1 MIKFRTKNT
10 LLLAL
15 VVATIFMGIGYS
27 AINSITGD
35 IKGKATANNQDG
47 VFITDV
53 EYVSDIDANLNNS
66 KIENFL
72 GTMMKSTVELS
83 ESNTKSEIKYKVTV
97 YNNAVEA
104 AVFEK
109 VTYGEEFYDNEKI
122 TYEIEG
128 FTPGQT
134 IGSKETK
141 EIIITFKYK
150 DQTTVPANKILNSY
164 LNFEMI
170 VPNRMVLAK
179 LVTETGKY
187 LTGSIL
193 KNQIESV
200 KFKKGEEPTST
211 DILAKFDA
219 SEKQDES
226 IIGYYTDTDNNGLY
240 ELTFISNK
248 TIFPNKNAQYLFSNL
263 NNVQSFEF
271 DNFSTTGTTSFLGMF
286 QGCNKI
292 TALDLNNWDVSKVTE
307 FGHNGWS
314 YGGTFEHCTNLKEL
328 NIENWNTESAKDI
341 SNMFSFNGSLTKL
354 NVNNLN
360 TSSVTAMYAVFSG
373 CNNLTE
379 LDLSKWN
386 TSKVTTMDAM
396 FGGCNSL
403 TNLDLSNW
411 NTENLKSVV
420 NMFQY
425 CFNLVSVKLDNLKT
439 DKITNMQGMFN
450 SCRSLTEIDL
460 SDFDTKNVTNM
471 TFMFML
477 CTNLKTIYVKEYDST
492 NNTGWTTSAVTNS
505 TNMFL
510 NCGNIIGGNGTK
522 FDTTYK
528 DAIYAR
534 IDTAGTPGYLTNINN
549 KN

>member
-1 MIKFRTKNT
+1 MIKVRTKNT
-10 LLLAL
+10 LLLLAL
-15 VVATIFMGIGYS
+15 VIATIFMGIGYS

-35 IKGKATANNQDG
+35 IKGKAIANNQNG

-97 YNNAVEA
+97 YNNAIEA

-109 VTYGEEFYDNEKI
+109 VTYGEEFYDNEEI

-170 VPNRMVLAK
+170 VPNRMVLAQK
-179 LVTETGKY
+179 GDNTSKY

-248 TIFPNKNAQYLFSNL
+248 TIFPNKSAQYLFSNL

-271 DNFSTTGTTSFLGMF
+271 DNFSTVGVTNFADCFNGCEKLGKLNLETFETSDSKDMSRMF
-286 QGCNKI
+286 SNCKEL
-292 TALDLNNWDVSKVTE
+292 TELNVSNFDTSNVISMTYMFYYCSKLNILDVSGFNTSQVTNM
-307 FGHNGWS
+307 G
-314 YGGTFEHCTNLKEL
+314 
-328 NIENWNTESAKDI
+328 
-341 SNMFSFNGSLTKL
+341 NMFEGCSELLAL
-354 NVNNLN
+354 NVKKWD
-360 TSSVTAMYAVFSG
+360 TSNVTNMRWMFSG
-373 CNNLTE
+373 CKKLTTLDVNEFETTKVTKMDGMFYDCSTLTE
-379 LDLSKWN
+379 LDLSGFN
-386 TSKVTTMDAM
+386 TSQVTNMSQM
-396 FGGCNSL
+396 FYNCSTL
-403 TNLDLSNW
+403 TELDLSGF
-411 NTENLKSVV
+411 NTS
-420 NMFQY
+420 Q
-425 CFNLVSVKLDNLKT
+425 
-439 DKITNMQGMFN
+439 
-450 SCRSLTEIDL
+450 
-460 SDFDTKNVTNM
+460 VTNM
-471 TFMFML
+471 
-477 CTNLKTIYVKEYDST
+477 S
-492 NNTGWTTSAVTNS
+492 
-505 TNMFL
+505 NMFKRCASITVL
-510 NCGNIIGGNGTK
+510 ELSN
-522 FDTTYK
+522 FDTSK
-528 DAIYAR
+528 M
-534 IDTAGTPGYLTNINN
+534 
-549 KN
+549 

>member
-1 MIKFRTKNT
+1 MIKVRTKNT
-10 LLLAL
+10 LLLLAL
-15 VVATIFMGIGYS
+15 VIATIFMGIGYS

-97 YNNAVEA
+97 YNNAIEA

-109 VTYGEEFYDNEKI
+109 VTYGEEFYDNEEI

-128 FTPGQT
+128 FIPGQT

-170 VPNRMVLAK
+170 VPNRMVLAQK
-179 LVTETGKY
+179 GDNTSKY

-211 DILAKFDA
+211 DILAKFDV

-248 TIFPNKNAQYLFSNL
+248 TIFPNKNAQHLFSNL

-271 DNFSTTGTTSFLGMF
+271 DNFSTIGTTSFLGMF

-292 TALDLNNWDVSKVTE
+292 TALDLNNWDTSNVIS
-307 FGHNGWS
+307 FGNTYWS
-314 YGGTFEHCTNLKEL
+314 YGGMFQDCISLEELK
-328 NIENWNTESAKDI
+328 IENWNMAQAKDI
-341 SNMFSFNGSLTKL
+341 SSMFRNCKSLTSINLNKWNTNNIEQMQCVFLNCTQLVKIELDELDTSNVKSMNNIFSSCNKL
-354 NVNNLN
+354 NILNLK
-360 TSSVTAMYAVFSG
+360 
-373 CNNLTE
+373 
-379 LDLSKWN
+379 KWN
-386 TSKVTTMDAM
+386 TS
-396 FGGCNSL
+396 NL
-403 TNLDLSNW
+403 TDM
-411 NTENLKSVV
+411 TG
-420 NMFQY
+420 MFQ
-425 CFNLVSVKLDNLKT
+425 
-439 DKITNMQGMFN
+439 I
-450 SCRSLTEIDL
+450 
-460 SDFDTKNVTNM
+460 
-471 TFMFML
+471 
-477 CTNLKTIYVKEYDST
+477 
-492 NNTGWTTSAVTNS
+492 
-505 TNMFL
+505 
-510 NCGNIIGGNGTK
+510 
-522 FDTTYK
+522 
-528 DAIYAR
+528 AIV
-534 IDTAGTPGYLTNINN
+534 
-549 KN
+549 

>member
-1 MIKFRTKNT
+1 MKINKNGI

-15 VVATIFMGIGYS
+15 VIATIFMGIGYS

-109 VTYGEEFYDNEKI
+109 VTYGEEFYDNEEI

-170 VPNRMVLAK
+170 VPNRMVLAQK
-179 LVTETGKY
+179 GDNTSKY

-200 KFKKGEEPTST
+200 KFEKGEEPTST
-211 DILAKFDA
+211 DILASFDA

-240 ELTFISNK
+240 ELTFISDK
-248 TIFPNKNAQYLFSNL
+248 TIFSNKNAQYLFSNL

-292 TALDLNNWDVSKVTE
+292 TALDLNNWDTSNVIS
-307 FGHNGWS
+307 FGNTYWS
-314 YGGTFEHCTNLKEL
+314 YGGMFQDCISLEELK
-328 NIENWNTESAKDI
+328 IENWNMAQAKDI
-341 SNMFSFNGSLTKL
+341 SSMFRSCKSLTNISLNKWNTNNIEQMQYVFSNCTQLVKIELGELDTSNVKSMNNMFNNCTALSTLDLKKWNTGNVTGMQGMFQNCKSLLELDVSGFNTSQVTGMGNMFEGCSELLAL
-354 NVNNLN
+354 NVKKWD
-360 TSSVTAMYAVFSG
+360 TSNVTNMRWMFSG
-373 CNNLTE
+373 CKKLTTLDVNEFETTKVTKMDGMFYDCSTLTE
-379 LDLSKWN
+379 LDLSGFN
-386 TSKVTTMDAM
+386 TS
-396 FGGCNSL
+396 
-403 TNLDLSNW
+403 
-411 NTENLKSVV
+411 
-420 NMFQY
+420 Q
-425 CFNLVSVKLDNLKT
+425 
-439 DKITNMQGMFN
+439 
-450 SCRSLTEIDL
+450 
-460 SDFDTKNVTNM
+460 VTNM
-471 TFMFML
+471 SQMFYN
-477 CTNLKTIYVKEYDST
+477 CST
-492 NNTGWTTSAVTNS
+492 LTELDVSGFNTS
-505 TNMFL
+505 L
-510 NCGNIIGGNGTK
+510 
-522 FDTTYK
+522 
-528 DAIYAR
+528 
-534 IDTAGTPGYLTNINN
+534 
-549 KN
+549 

>member
-1 MIKFRTKNT
+1 MKINKNGI

-15 VVATIFMGIGYS
+15 VIATIFMGIGYS

-35 IKGKATANNQDG
+35 IKGKAIANNQNG

-97 YNNAVEA
+97 YNNAIEA

-109 VTYGEEFYDNEKI
+109 VTYGEEFYDNEEI

-141 EIIITFKYK
+141 EIIIIFKYK

-170 VPNRMVLAK
+170 VPNRMVLAQK
-179 LVTETGKY
+179 GDNTSKY

-248 TIFPNKNAQYLFSNL
+248 TIFPNKSAQYLFSNL

-271 DNFSTTGTTSFLGMF
+271 DNFSTIGTTSFFGMF

-292 TALDLNNWDVSKVTE
+292 TALDLNNWDTSNVIS
-307 FGHNGWS
+307 FGNTYWA
-314 YGGTFEHCTNLKEL
+314 YGGMFQDCISLKEL
-328 NIENWNTESAKDI
+328 KIENWNMAQAKDI
-341 SNMFSFNGSLTKL
+341 SSMFRNCKSLTNISLNKWNTNNIEQMQYVFSNCTQLVKIELGELDTSNVKSMNNMFNNCTALSTLDLKKWNTGNVTEMQWMFQNCKSLL
-354 NVNNLN
+354 
-360 TSSVTAMYAVFSG
+360 
-373 CNNLTE
+373 E
-379 LDLSKWN
+379 LDLSSFD
-386 TSKVTTMDAM
+386 TSKVTKMRYM
-396 FGGCNSL
+396 FASCSVLAKIDIKNFNTEKCTDMLGMFFGCGKLESLDVSKFNTSQVNNMSNMFAECNSL
-403 TNLDLSNW
+403 TVIDVSGF
-411 NTENLKSVV
+411 NTSQVINMESMFRNCSELISLNLK
-420 NMFQY
+420 N
-425 CFNLVSVKLDNLKT
+425 
-439 DKITNMQGMFN
+439 
-450 SCRSLTEIDL
+450 
-460 SDFDTKNVTNM
+460 
-471 TFMFML
+471 
-477 CTNLKTIYVKEYDST
+477 
-492 NNTGWTTSAVTNS
+492 
-505 TNMFL
+505 
-510 NCGNIIGGNGTK
+510 
-522 FDTTYK
+522 
-528 DAIYAR
+528 
-534 IDTAGTPGYLTNINN
+534 
-549 KN
+549 

>member
-1 MIKFRTKNT
+1 MKINKNSI

-72 GTMMKSTVELS
+72 GTMMKSTVKLS
-83 ESNTKSEIKYKVTV
+83 ESNTKSEIKYKVTI
-97 YNNAVEA
+97 YNNAIEA

-109 VTYGEEFYDNEKI
+109 VTYGKEFYDNEGI
-122 TYEIEG
+122 IYEIEG

-179 LVTETGKY
+179 SVTETGKY

-248 TIFPNKNAQYLFSNL
+248 TIFPNKSAQYLFSNL

-271 DNFSTTGTTSFLGMF
+271 DNFSTIGTTSFLGMF

-307 FGHNGWS
+307 FGHSGWS
-314 YGGTFEHCTNLKEL
+314 YGGTFEYCTNLKEL

-360 TSSVTAMYAVFSG
+360 TSSVTAMYAVFLG

-396 FGGCNSL
+396 FGNCNSL

-439 DKITNMQGMFN
+439 DKITNMQGMFH
-450 SCRSLTEIDL
+450 SCRSLTEINL
-460 SDFDTKNVTNM
+460 SGFDTKSVTN
-471 TFMFML
+471 TVAMFQQ

-510 NCGNIIGGNGTK
+510 NCGNIVGGNGTK

-528 DAIYAR
+528 DATYAR